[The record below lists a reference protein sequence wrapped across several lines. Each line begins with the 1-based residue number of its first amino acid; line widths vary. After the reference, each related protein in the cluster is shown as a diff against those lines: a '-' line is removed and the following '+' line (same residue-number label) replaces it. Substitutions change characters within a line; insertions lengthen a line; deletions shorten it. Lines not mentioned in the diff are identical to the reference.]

1 MQKESVGILPSDFC
15 ILHSSMSAT
24 AISATRPSREIT
36 LAYLGEL
43 LFNAGFI
50 DDRQKTEVDAAD
62 RQQARAMSRTKA
74 GTRATEDDASAVK
87 TIVAMNLTDASG
99 TGTRID
105 DFLLARLIAE
115 DAHLPFYKIDP
126 LRLDVAMIES
136 KISRPFARRHKM
148 LPVAVRDGRLVVA
161 VVNPFDSVAI
171 DSYRPMANQE
181 IEIVVASESDIISVI
196 NEQYGFRASVTKA
209 ERDLTKGAID
219 LSNLEQYV
227 KLKSGAEIETSDQHI
242 VNAVDYLLQH
252 AYDSRASD
260 IHIEPKREFA
270 QIRFRIDGVLHEIQR
285 VPKLVNLAVT
295 SRLKTMCRMDIAE
308 KRRPQDGRIK
318 TEHDGKE
325 IELRVSTLPTAF
337 GEKVVMRIF
346 DPDVLIRDL
355 AGIGFYED
363 ELKLFNDWIK
373 RPHGIILVTGPT
385 GSGKTVTLYSALKN
399 LASPEINITTIE
411 DPIEMVSDDFNQTA
425 VQPKI
430 GITFASA
437 LRTILRQDPDI
448 IMVGEIRDQETA
460 QNAVQAALTGHLVFA
475 TLHTNDAST
484 SVTRLIDLGIQPF
497 LISSTLIGAMA
508 QRLVRK
514 ICDDCKRNRPLNIEE
529 SSMLNLQ
536 APAGKR
542 IIVKEGAGCHR
553 CRNTGYFGRTGI
565 FEMLPIDNAIRDLID
580 RSEDFLKIKD
590 MAIKRGMR
598 TLRQSALRRLAE
610 GTTTFEE
617 VVRVTGI

>member
-1 MQKESVGILPSDFC
+1 
-15 ILHSSMSAT
+15 MSTIPAQVP
-24 AISATRPSREIT
+24 RLSRELT
-36 LAYLGEL
+36 LSYLGEL

-50 DDRQKTEVDAAD
+50 DERQKSEVDAAD
-62 RQQARAMSRTKA
+62 RQQARALSRTKA
-74 GTRATEDDASAVK
+74 GTSRADADEASSIK
-87 TIVAMNLTDASG
+87 LIIGMNLTDASG
-99 TGTRID
+99 HGTRID

-115 DAHLPFYKIDP
+115 DARLPFFKIDP
-126 LRLDVAMIES
+126 LKLDVAMIET
-136 KISRPFARRHKM
+136 KMSRPFARRNRM
-148 LPVAVRDGRLVVA
+148 VPVAVRDGKLVVS
-161 VVNPFDSVAI
+161 VVNPFHNEAI
-171 DSYRPMANQE
+171 DSYRVLAKQDLDL
-181 IEIVVASESDIISVI
+181 VVSSESDVMGVI

-209 ERDLTKGAID
+209 ERDLSKGAID

-227 KLKSGAEIETSDQHI
+227 KLKSGTDIETSDQHI

-252 AYDSRASD
+252 AFDSRASD
-260 IHIEPKREFA
+260 IHIEPKREHA

-318 TEHDGKE
+318 TEREGKE

-346 DPDVLIRDL
+346 DPEILIRDL
-355 AGIGFYED
+355 GGLGFYED
-363 ELKLFNDWIK
+363 ELKMFGDWIK

-385 GSGKTVTLYSALKN
+385 GSGKTVTLYSALKQ

-411 DPIEMVSDDFNQTA
+411 DPIEMVYDDFNQTS
-425 VQPKI
+425 VQSKI
-430 GITFASA
+430 GITFAFA

-448 IMVGEIRDQETA
+448 IMVGEIRDAETA
-460 QNAVQAALTGHLVFA
+460 QNAVQAALTGHLVFS
-475 TLHTNDAST
+475 TLHTNDSAT

-508 QRLVRK
+508 QRLLRK
-514 ICDDCKRNRPLNIEE
+514 ICDDCKRNRPLSQDEAG
-529 SSMLNLQ
+529 MLNLQ
-536 APAGKR
+536 APPGKR
-542 IIVKEGAGCHR
+542 IIVKEGAGCIR

-580 RSEDFLKIKD
+580 RSEDFLKIKEVA
-590 MAIKRGMR
+590 MKRGMR
-598 TLRQSALRRLAE
+598 SLRQSALRKLAE
-610 GTTTFEE
+610 GATTFEE

>member
-1 MQKESVGILPSDFC
+1 MTVTSIPIPG
-15 ILHSSMSAT
+15 
-24 AISATRPSREIT
+24 RSRELT
-36 LAYLGEL
+36 VAYLGEL

-50 DDRQKTEVDAAD
+50 DDRQRADIENVD
-62 RQQARAMSRTKA
+62 RQFRSGARSKSRAEDEASPFKA
-74 GTRATEDDASAVK
+74 LA
-87 TIVAMNLTDASG
+87 AMNLTDASG

-115 DAHLPFYKIDP
+115 EARLPFFKIDA
-126 LRLDVAMIES
+126 LKLDLDMIES
-136 KISRPFARRHKM
+136 KISRPFARKNKM
-148 LPVAVRDGRLVVA
+148 IPVAVRDGKLVVA
-161 VVNPFDSVAI
+161 IVNPYDSVAL
-171 DSYRPMANQE
+171 DAYRPMVKQE
-181 IEIVVASESDIISVI
+181 IDLVVSAESDVLAVI
-196 NEQYGFRASVTKA
+196 NEQYGFRSAVTKA
-209 ERDLTKGAID
+209 ERDLKGGFD
-219 LSNLEQYV
+219 LGNLEQYV
-227 KLKSGAEIETSDQHI
+227 KLKSGAEIETSDAHI

-270 QIRFRIDGVLHEIQR
+270 QIRFRIDGVLHEMQR

-308 KRRPQDGRIK
+308 KRRPQDGRIT
-318 TEHDGKE
+318 TEHGGKE

-346 DPDVLIRDL
+346 DPDVLLRDVSGL
-355 AGIGFYED
+355 GFYED
-363 ELKLFNDWIK
+363 EMKTFNDWIQ

-385 GSGKTVTLYSALKN
+385 GSGKTVTLYSALKS

-411 DPIEMVSDDFNQTA
+411 DPVEMVHEDFNQTS

-448 IMVGEIRDQETA
+448 IMVGEIRDEETA
-460 QNAVQAALTGHLVFA
+460 QNAVQAALTGHLVLS
-475 TLHTNDAST
+475 TLHTNDAAT

-514 ICDDCKRNRPLNIEE
+514 ICQDCKRNRPLTVEE
-529 SSMLNLQ
+529 AGMLNLQ

-542 IIVKEGAGCHR
+542 IIVKEGAGCIR

-565 FEMLPIDNAIRDLID
+565 FEILPVDNAIRDLVD

-598 TLRQSALRRLAE
+598 TLRQSALRKLAE
-610 GTTTFEE
+610 GMTTFEE

>member
-1 MQKESVGILPSDFC
+1 MTVTPIAAHRK
-15 ILHSSMSAT
+15 T
-24 AISATRPSREIT
+24 KEIT
-36 LAYLGEL
+36 VSYLGEL

-50 DDRQKTEVDAAD
+50 DEKQRAEAENAD
-62 RQQARAMSRTKA
+62 KQFRAQLRSKSRA
-74 GTRATEDDASAVK
+74 DEDASPFRAL
-87 TIVAMNLTDASG
+87 IAMNLTDASG
-99 TGTRID
+99 SGTRID

-115 DAHLPFYKIDP
+115 DAHLPFFKIDP
-126 LRLDVAMIES
+126 LKLDVEMIEA
-136 KISRPFARRHKM
+136 KISRPFARKHKM
-148 LPVAVRDGRLVVA
+148 VPVAVRDGKLVVSI
-161 VVNPFDSVAI
+161 VNPFDTVGV
-171 DSYRPMANQE
+171 DTFRQMVQQDM
-181 IEIVVASESDIISVI
+181 EIVVSSESDVMGVI
-196 NEQYGFRASVTKA
+196 TEQYGFRASVTKA
-209 ERDLTKGAID
+209 QRDLGRGAID

-227 KLKSGAEIETSDQHI
+227 KLKSGAEIETSDAHI
-242 VNAVDYLLQH
+242 VNAVDFLLQH

-260 IHIEPKREFA
+260 IHIEPKRESA
-270 QIRFRIDGVLHEIQR
+270 IIRFRIDGVLHEIQR
-285 VPKLVNLAVT
+285 VPKLVNLAIT

-318 TEHDGKE
+318 TEHDSKE

-346 DPDVLIRDL
+346 DPDVMLREL
-355 AGIGFYED
+355 SGLGFYED
-363 ELKLFNDWIK
+363 ELDVFNDWIQ

-385 GSGKTVTLYSALKN
+385 GSGKTVTLYSALKS

-411 DPIEMVSDDFNQTA
+411 DPIEMVHDDFNQTS

-430 GITFASA
+430 GITFAAA

-460 QNAVQAALTGHLVFA
+460 ENAVQSALTGHLVFS
-475 TLHTNDAST
+475 TLHTNDAAT

-497 LISSTLIGAMA
+497 LISSTLIGTMA
-508 QRLVRK
+508 QRLLRK
-514 ICDDCKRNRPLNIEE
+514 ICQDCKRNRPLTVEE
-529 SSMLNLQ
+529 AGMLNLQ
-536 APAGKR
+536 APPGKR
-542 IIVKEGAGCHR
+542 IIVKEGAGCIR

-565 FEMLPIDNAIRDLID
+565 FEILPIDNAIRDLID

-598 TLRQSALRRLAE
+598 TLRQSALRKLAE

-617 VVRVTGI
+617 VIRVTGI

>member
-1 MQKESVGILPSDFC
+1 MSTTLTNVPLPGV
-15 ILHSSMSAT
+15 
-24 AISATRPSREIT
+24 SREIT
-36 LAYLGEL
+36 VSYLGEL

-50 DDRQKTEVDAAD
+50 DERQRGEIDNAD
-62 RQQARAMSRTKA
+62 RQFRLQSRGTKSRA
-74 GTRATEDDASAVK
+74 EEDASPFKVIA
-87 TIVAMNLTDASG
+87 AMNLTDA
-99 TGTRID
+99 TGNATRID

-126 LRLDVAMIES
+126 IKLDVQMVES
-136 KISRPFARRHKM
+136 RISRPFARKHKM
-148 LPVAVRDGRLVVA
+148 VPVAIKDGKLVVA
-161 VVNPFDSVAI
+161 VVNPFDRMAI
-171 DSYRPMANQE
+171 DSYKPMAKQE
-181 IEIVVASESDIISVI
+181 LDLVVAAESDVMGVI

-209 ERDLTKGAID
+209 ERDLTKGSLD
-219 LSNLEQYV
+219 LGNLEQYI
-227 KLKSGAEIETSDQHI
+227 KLKSGSEIETSDAHI
-242 VNAVDYLLQH
+242 VNAVDFLLQH

-260 IHIEPKREFA
+260 IHIEPKRELA
-270 QIRFRIDGVLHEIQR
+270 MIRFRIDGVLHEIQR
-285 VPKLVNLAVT
+285 VPKLVNLAIT

-318 TEHDGKE
+318 TEHAGQE

-346 DPDVLIRDL
+346 DPEVMIREL
-355 AGIGFYED
+355 QGLGFYDD
-363 ELKLFNDWIK
+363 EMKTFGDWIK

-385 GSGKTVTLYSALKN
+385 GSGKTVTLYSALKS
-399 LASPEINITTIE
+399 LAAPEINITTIE
-411 DPIEMVSDDFNQTA
+411 DPIEMVHEDFNQTS
-425 VQPKI
+425 VQNKI

-460 QNAVQAALTGHLVFA
+460 QNAVQAALTGHLVFS

-484 SVTRLIDLGIQPF
+484 SITRLVDLGIQPF
-497 LISSTLIGAMA
+497 LISSSLIGAMA
-508 QRLVRK
+508 QRLVRR
-514 ICDDCKRNRPLNIEE
+514 ICDDCKRNRPLTVEE
-529 SSMLNLQ
+529 AAMLNLQ

-542 IIVKEGAGCHR
+542 IIVKEGAGCIR

-565 FEMLPIDNAIRDLID
+565 FEILPVDNAIRDLID
-580 RSEDFLKIKD
+580 RGEDFLKIKD

-598 TLRQSALRRLAE
+598 TLRQSALRKLAE
-610 GTTTFEE
+610 GITSFEE

>member
-1 MQKESVGILPSDFC
+1 
-15 ILHSSMSAT
+15 MST
-24 AISATRPSREIT
+24 ITSTPPPRVTREIT
-36 LAYLGEL
+36 VAYLGDL
-43 LFNAGFI
+43 LFDSGFI
-50 DDRQKTEVDAAD
+50 DEKQRAEVEAVDRQFRA
-62 RQQARAMSRTKA
+62 QQK
-74 GTRATEDDASAVK
+74 ASALK
-87 TIVAMNLTDASG
+87 SRAEDEASPFKALAAMNLTDASG
-99 TGTRID
+99 NNTRMD

-115 DAHLPFYKIDP
+115 DAHRPFFKIDP
-126 LRLDVAMIES
+126 LKLDVEMIES
-136 KISRPFARRHKM
+136 KISRPFARKYKM
-148 LPVAVRDGRLVVA
+148 IPVAVRDGKLVVA
-161 VVNPFDSVAI
+161 MVNPFDTVAI
-171 DSYRPMANQE
+171 DSYRSIAKQE
-181 IEIVVASESDIISVI
+181 IELVVSAESDVMGVI
-196 NEQYGFRASVTKA
+196 TEQYGFRAAVTKA
-209 ERDLTKGAID
+209 ERDLNRGAID

-227 KLKSGAEIETSDQHI
+227 KLKSGAEIESSDQHI

-260 IHIEPKREFA
+260 IHIEPKREYA
-270 QIRFRIDGVLHEIQR
+270 LIRFRIDGVLHEMQR

-318 TEHDGKE
+318 TEHEGKE

-346 DPDVLIRDL
+346 DPDIMVRDL
-355 AGIGFYED
+355 SGLGFYED
-363 ELKLFNDWIK
+363 ELKTFADWIA

-385 GSGKTVTLYSALKN
+385 GSGKTVTLYSALKS

-411 DPIEMVSDDFNQTA
+411 DPIEMVWDEFNQTS
-425 VQPKI
+425 VQNKI

-448 IMVGEIRDQETA
+448 IMVGEIRDEETA
-460 QNAVQAALTGHLVFA
+460 QNAIQAALTGHLVFS
-475 TLHTNDAST
+475 TLHTNDSAT
-484 SVTRLIDLGIQPF
+484 SITRLVDLGIQPF
-497 LISSTLIGAMA
+497 LISSSLIGAMA
-508 QRLVRK
+508 QRLVRR
-514 ICDDCKRNRPLNIEE
+514 ICEDCRRNRPLSREE
-529 SSMLNLQ
+529 AAMLNLQ
-536 APAGKR
+536 APPGKR
-542 IIVKEGAGCHR
+542 IIVKEGAGCIR

-565 FEMLPIDNAIRDLID
+565 FEILPVDNSIRDLID

-598 TLRQSALRRLAE
+598 TLRQSALRKLAE

>member
-1 MQKESVGILPSDFC
+1 MATLTSVPVPRVG
-15 ILHSSMSAT
+15 
-24 AISATRPSREIT
+24 REIT
-36 LAYLGEL
+36 VSYLGDL
-43 LFNAGFI
+43 LLNAGFI
-50 DDRQKTEVDAAD
+50 DEKQRAD
-62 RQQARAMSRTKA
+62 VENADKQFRAQQRSSKSRADDEASPFKA
-74 GTRATEDDASAVK
+74 LA
-87 TIVAMNLTDASG
+87 AMNLTDASG
-99 TGTRID
+99 NNTRID

-115 DAHLPFYKIDP
+115 DAHQPFFKIDP
-126 LRLDVAMIES
+126 LKLDVEMIES
-136 KISRPFARRHKM
+136 RISRPFARKNKM
-148 LPVAVRDGRLVVA
+148 VPVAVRDGKLVVA
-161 VVNPFDSVAI
+161 MVNPFDTEAI
-171 DSYRPMANQE
+171 DSYRSIAKQE
-181 IEIVVASESDIISVI
+181 MEIVVSAESDVMGVI
-196 NEQYGFRASVTKA
+196 TEQYGFRASVTKA

-227 KLKSGAEIETSDQHI
+227 KLKSGAEIEASDSHI

-270 QIRFRIDGVLHEIQR
+270 MIRFRIDGVLHEIQR

-346 DPDVLIRDL
+346 DPDVLIRNL
-355 AGIGFYED
+355 SGLGFYED
-363 ELKLFNDWIK
+363 ELKVFHEWIE

-385 GSGKTVTLYSALKN
+385 GSGKTVTLYSALKV

-411 DPIEMVSDDFNQTA
+411 DPIEMVWDDFNQTA
-425 VQPKI
+425 VHNKI

-460 QNAVQAALTGHLVFA
+460 QNAVQAALTGHLVFS

-484 SVTRLIDLGIQPF
+484 SITRLIDLGIQPF
-497 LISSTLIGAMA
+497 LISSSLIGAMA

-514 ICDDCKRNRPLNIEE
+514 ICDDCKRNRPLSLEE
-529 SSMLNLQ
+529 AAMLNLQ
-536 APAGKR
+536 APPGKR
-542 IIVKEGAGCHR
+542 IIVKEGAGCIR

-565 FEMLPIDNAIRDLID
+565 FEILTVDNAIRDLID

-598 TLRQSALRRLAE
+598 TLRQSALRKLAE
-610 GTTTFEE
+610 GQTTFEE

>member
-1 MQKESVGILPSDFC
+1 
-15 ILHSSMSAT
+15 MSAT
-24 AISATRPSREIT
+24 AFTATRPSREIT

-50 DDRQKTEVDAAD
+50 DDRQKTEIDAAD

-74 GTRATEDDASAVK
+74 GTRATEDETSAVK
-87 TIVAMNLTDASG
+87 AIVAMNLTDASG
-99 TGTRID
+99 SGTRID

-148 LPVAVRDGRLVVA
+148 LPVAVRDGKLLVA

-181 IEIVVASESDIISVI
+181 IEVVVASESDIISVI

-475 TLHTNDAST
+475 SLHTNDAST

-565 FEMLPIDNAIRDLID
+565 FEMLSIDNAIRDLID
-580 RSEDFLKIKD
+580 RSEDFLKIKE

>member
-1 MQKESVGILPSDFC
+1 
-15 ILHSSMSAT
+15 MSITPVT
-24 AISATRPSREIT
+24 AGRPSREIT
-36 LAYLGEL
+36 AAYLAEL
-43 LFNAGFI
+43 LLGAGFI
-50 DDRQKTEVDAAD
+50 DERQKADIENLDKVHFRTQSRMKSRGEEEV
-62 RQQARAMSRTKA
+62 SVIK
-74 GTRATEDDASAVK
+74 SV
-87 TIVAMNLTDASG
+87 VAMNLTDASG
-99 TGTRID
+99 NGTRID
-105 DFLLARLIAE
+105 DFLIARLIAE
-115 DAHLPFYKIDP
+115 DAGLPFFKIDP
-126 LRLDVAMIES
+126 LKLDVEMIES
-136 KISRPFARRHKM
+136 KISRPFARKHRM
-148 LPVAVRDGRLVVA
+148 VPVAVRDGKLVVA
-161 VVNPFDSVAI
+161 VVNPFDTAAL
-171 DSYRPMANQE
+171 DSYRPMAKQE
-181 IEIVVASESDIISVI
+181 IELVVSSESDVMSVI

-209 ERDLTKGAID
+209 ERDLKGGID

-260 IHIEPKREFA
+260 IHIEPKREHA
-270 QIRFRIDGVLHEIQR
+270 LIRFRIDGVLHEIQR
-285 VPKLVNLAVT
+285 VPKLVNLAIT

-318 TEHDGKE
+318 TEHEGKE

-346 DPDVLIRDL
+346 DPEVLIRDL
-355 AGIGFYED
+355 SGLGFYED
-363 ELKLFNDWIK
+363 ELKTFADWIK

-385 GSGKTVTLYSALKN
+385 GSGKTVTLYSALKS

-411 DPIEMVSDDFNQTA
+411 DPIEMVYDDFNQTA
-425 VQPKI
+425 VQNKI
-430 GITFASA
+430 GVTFASA

-448 IMVGEIRDQETA
+448 IMVGEIRDGETA
-460 QNAVQAALTGHLVFA
+460 QNAVQAALTGHLVFS
-475 TLHTNDAST
+475 TLHTNDAAT
-484 SVTRLIDLGIQPF
+484 SVTRLTDLGIQPF

-514 ICDDCKRNRPLNIEE
+514 ICEDCKRNRPLTHEE
-529 SSMLNLQ
+529 ASMLNLQ
-536 APAGKR
+536 APPGKR
-542 IIVKEGAGCHR
+542 IIVKEGAGCIR

-565 FEMLPIDNAIRDLID
+565 FEILPVDNAIRDLID
-580 RSEDFLKIKD
+580 RGEDFLKIKE

-598 TLRQSALRRLAE
+598 TLRQSALRKLAE